1 MLDCVD
7 RASQDVIKHVAGG
20 SGESAQLVDSLNV
33 IKANVSANSAL
44 LKNLLEV
51 STPYICLTKVILID
65 FNGDAKKFLIDVF
78 NDLEL
83 RN

>member
-44 LKNLLEV
+44 LKNLTFALLWF
-51 STPYICLTKVILID
+51 Y
-65 FNGDAKKFLIDVF
+65 
-78 NDLEL
+78 
-83 RN
+83 